1 MKMAKNGNPK
11 KKADPSGAKKEK
23 LKNRLQTLLYLFIIF
38 ASIAAIILFA
48 VFVLD
53 PLSIYRSAGKLAD
66 EGNYTQA
73 IERYESLD
81 GFFNSEKKIAQL
93 QREIVKESAA
103 NGDFAAAVVAA
114 ENSGDLEKYITEM
127 PVIFYEYAKSQAE
140 MKPSVAKI
148 YISYVLNYPGAK
160 ELYDEICLRNAR
172 QLGEMHRYSDVLLNF
187 DAASSLAWLTTL
199 DSDEAFDYAN
209 DIARYSYVRAAK
221 VLDVLQNDN
230 PDAKEQLAQLEAY
243 LAFCGEKTCISDTAN
258 SESVNMVNVF
268 DFFTMDD
275 TEYLIVTNGDIKSVY
290 DVSNSAFAKDTDGSY
305 FAATDDF
312 ETGIAYEYRFSLLEN
327 GTIQEKMTAT
337 AKDGTVKEYTRLW
350 S

>member
-1 MKMAKNGNPK
+1 MAKNGNPK
-11 KKADPSGAKKEK
+11 KKADPSVAKKEK

-66 EGNYTQA
+66 EGNYTLA

-81 GFFNSEKKIAQL
+81 GFFNSEKKII
-93 QREIVKESAA
+93 EIQGLILKESAE
-103 NGDFAAAVVAA
+103 NGDYEAAVIAA
-114 ENSGDLEKYITEM
+114 ENSGELEKYIAEM
-127 PVIFYEYAKSQAE
+127 PEIFYEYAKSQAE
-140 MKPSVAKI
+140 KNPSVAKI

-187 DAASSLAWLTTL
+187 DAASSLTWLTTL
-199 DSDEAFDYAN
+199 DPDDAFDYAK

-221 VLDVLQNDN
+221 VLDVLQENN
-230 PDAKEQLAQLEAY
+230 PDAKDLLAQLEPY
-243 LAFCGEKTCISDTAN
+243 FTYCGEKACVSDTAD
-258 SESVNMVNVF
+258 SESVNMINVF

-275 TEYLIVTNGDIKSVY
+275 TEYLIVTDGDIKSVY
-290 DVSNSAFAKDTDGSY
+290 DASNNAFAKDTDGSY

-312 ETGIAYEYRFSLLEN
+312 EAGIAYEYRFSLLEN

-337 AKDGTVKEYTRLW
+337 AKDGTVNEYTRLW